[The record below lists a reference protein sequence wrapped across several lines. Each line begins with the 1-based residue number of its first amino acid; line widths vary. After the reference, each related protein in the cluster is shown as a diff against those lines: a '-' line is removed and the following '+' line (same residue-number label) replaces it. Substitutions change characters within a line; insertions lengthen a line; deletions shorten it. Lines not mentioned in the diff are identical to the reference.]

1 MLLIFDLDD
10 TLIHTHRVFLELTDE
25 FLRRMEALGLGDENV
40 YYTMDSFNR
49 EAVEDNNAYV
59 PWAFPKAMRKTYEF
73 YCEKDFVPYYE
84 EIADELEELG
94 WGFRE
99 AEYTQVPGAKIL
111 LDEMAE
117 AGHILVL
124 LTQGGYDEQRFKVE
138 QQHFNE
144 FFDEIVV
151 VDKKSPDVLQKL
163 IEQCGFLP
171 RETIVIG
178 DSAKSDIAPALSV
191 GAHAIKAEVSE
202 NWQFEAVDLP
212 EGYHVAHSL
221 GEVGEII
228 GQIAASEAAQ
238 QALEGEAL
246 EGENE

>member
-25 FLRRMEALGLGDENV
+25 FLRRMAGLGMADENV

-49 EAVEDNNAYV
+49 EAVEDNGAYV
-59 PWAFPKAMRKTYEF
+59 PWAFPRAMRKTYEF
-73 YCEKDFVPYYE
+73 YCEKDFVPYDDE
-84 EIADELEELG
+84 VADELEELG
-94 WGFRE
+94 WGFKE

-117 AGHILVL
+117 RGHILVL

-151 VDKKSPDVLQKL
+151 VDKKGPDVLRRL

-178 DSAKSDIAPALSV
+178 DSAKSDIAPALAV

-202 NWQFEAVDLP
+202 NWEFEAQDLP
-212 EGYHVAHSL
+212 QGYRVAHSL
-221 GEVGEII
+221 PEVGGII
-228 GQIAASEAAQ
+228 DEIAA
-238 QALEGEAL
+238 GEMP
-246 EGENE
+246 ENEMMGDKQEGRDD

>member
-25 FLRRMEALGLGDENV
+25 FLRRMAELGLGDENV

-49 EAVEDNNAYV
+49 EAVEDNAAYV

-73 YCEKDFVPYYE
+73 YCEKDFVQYYDE
-84 EIADELEELG
+84 VADELEELG
-94 WGFRE
+94 WGFKE

-117 AGHILVL
+117 AGHILVM

-151 VDKKSPDVLQKL
+151 VDKKGPDVLRRL

-178 DSAKSDIAPALSV
+178 DSAKSDIAPALAV

-202 NWQFEAVDLP
+202 NWEFEAQDLP
-212 EGYHVAHSL
+212 EGYRVAHSMP
-221 GEVGEII
+221 EIGEII
-228 GQIAASEAAQ
+228 REIAAAEMAEDNQ
-238 QALEGEAL
+238 EGQ
-246 EGENE
+246 NE

>member
-25 FLRRMEALGLGDENV
+25 FLRRMAELGLGDENV

-49 EAVEDNNAYV
+49 EAVEDNAAYV

-73 YCEKDFVPYYE
+73 YCEKDFVQYYDE
-84 EIADELEELG
+84 VADELEELG
-94 WGFRE
+94 WGFKE

-117 AGHILVL
+117 AGHILVM

-151 VDKKSPDVLQKL
+151 VDKKGPDVLRRL

-178 DSAKSDIAPALSV
+178 DSAKSDIAPALAV

-202 NWQFEAVDLP
+202 NWEFEAQDLP
-212 EGYHVAHSL
+212 EGYRVAHSMA
-221 GEVGEII
+221 EVGEII
-228 GQIAASEAAQ
+228 REIAVTEMAEDNQEGQ
-238 QALEGEAL
+238 
-246 EGENE
+246 NE

>member
-25 FLRRMEALGLGDENV
+25 FLRRMAELGLGDENV

-49 EAVEDNNAYV
+49 EAVEDNAAYV

-73 YCEKDFVPYYE
+73 YCEKDFVQYYDE
-84 EIADELEELG
+84 VADELEELG
-94 WGFRE
+94 WGFKE

-117 AGHILVL
+117 AGHILVM

-151 VDKKSPDVLQKL
+151 VDKKGPDVLRRL

-178 DSAKSDIAPALSV
+178 DSAKSDIAPALAV

-202 NWQFEAVDLP
+202 NWEFEAQALP
-212 EGYHVAHSL
+212 EGYRVAHSMP
-221 GEVGEII
+221 EVGEII
-228 GQIAASEAAQ
+228 REIAAAEMAEDNQ
-238 QALEGEAL
+238 EGQ
-246 EGENE
+246 NE

>member
-10 TLIHTHRVFLELTDE
+10 TLIHTHRVFMELTEE
-25 FLRRMEALGLGDENV
+25 FLRRMAEMGLGDENV

-73 YCEKDFVPYYE
+73 YCEKDFMQYYDE
-84 EIADELEELG
+84 VADELEELG

-99 AEYTQVPGAKIL
+99 AEYTQVAGAKIL

-117 AGHILVL
+117 RGHILVM

-151 VDKKSPDVLQKL
+151 VDKKGPEVLRKL

-171 RETIVIG
+171 EETIVVG
-178 DSAKSDIAPALSV
+178 DSAKSDIGPALTV

-202 NWQFEAVDLP
+202 NWNFEAVDLP
-212 EGYHVAHSL
+212 DGYRVAHSL
-221 GEVGEII
+221 REVGEMIDE
-228 GQIAASEAAQ
+228 IAANVVEHSD
-238 QALEGEAL
+238 LEGQDD
-246 EGENE
+246 